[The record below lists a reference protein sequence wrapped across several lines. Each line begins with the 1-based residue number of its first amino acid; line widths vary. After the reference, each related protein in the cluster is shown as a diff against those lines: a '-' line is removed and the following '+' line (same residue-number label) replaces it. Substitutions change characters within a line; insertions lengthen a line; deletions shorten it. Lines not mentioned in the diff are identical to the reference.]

1 MLPKPTKPSLENLTF
16 SRYQNSICI
25 LSGRFRGLS
34 QHLVRFALAVDLNL
48 HTLVLTLGLL
58 GISLS
63 VLHLQM
69 WFGGKSFVASYHTRV
84 CHIE

>member
-1 MLPKPTKPSLENLTF
+1 
-16 SRYQNSICI
+16 
-25 LSGRFRGLS
+25 
-34 QHLVRFALAVDLNL
+34 
-48 HTLVLTLGLL
+48 LL